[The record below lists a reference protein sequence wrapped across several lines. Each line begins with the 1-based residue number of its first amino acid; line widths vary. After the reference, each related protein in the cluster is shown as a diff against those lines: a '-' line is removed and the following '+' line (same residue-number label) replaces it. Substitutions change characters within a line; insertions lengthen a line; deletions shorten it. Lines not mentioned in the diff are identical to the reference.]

1 MRKLIALN
9 HDNWKRHILK
19 DDPVRPHLDMDW
31 KLEDGREVY
40 AIEDQEINKMLSVV
54 CIGFTKG
61 PVITEAGLDKT
72 VDDPDTAMFYTV
84 WSYSKNAGRDV
95 ILAAAKLIKRDKPH
109 IKRFVT
115 LSPLTDVAER
125 FHLRNGAVLLEKG
138 DECQNFEY
146 TLD

>member
-40 AIEDQEINKMLSVV
+40 AIEDQEINKILSVV

-61 PVITEAGLDKT
+61 PVITEAELDKI

-84 WSYSKNAGRDV
+84 WSYSKNTGRDV
-95 ILAAAKLIKRDKPH
+95 ILEAARLIKKEKPH

-146 TLD
+146 ILD

>member
-1 MRKLIALN
+1 LTGSDLLKAYLSGRASLRRVFLLI
-9 HDNWKRHILK
+9 DSRHGVK
-19 DDPVRPHLDMDW
+19 DVDKEIMD
-31 KLEDGREVY
+31 LLGRSAVTF
-40 AIEDQEINKMLSVV
+40 QVV
-54 CIGFTKG
+54 LTKADK
-61 PVITEAGLDKT
+61 PKKAELDKI

-84 WSYSKNAGRDV
+84 WSYSKNTGRDV
-95 ILAAAKLIKRDKPH
+95 ILEAARLIKKEKPH

-146 TLD
+146 ILD